1 MENKTRAEILA
12 ANLKQIRTERG
23 VSRKELAEA
32 VGITQNLLG
41 LYETA
46 RRVPP
51 LDKIFSLADALQVPL
66 TDIIGENAYSDAD
79 RKISEYRLQQAL
91 NLAAAARCHSTK
103 VHADGTVSANLP
115 IEFVPS
121 GKSNMLIVKHRGE
134 IMKFQT
140 GEDFASFIEEAEF
153 DAARGKLSLG
163 KAIEKL
169 AFEKSVVENE

>member
-1 MENKTRAEILA
+1 METLGLGE
-12 ANLKQIRTERG
+12 NLRRVRTKKG
-23 VSRKELAEA
+23 VTRKELAEA
-32 VGITQNLLG
+32 IGITQNLLG

-51 LDKIFSLADALQVPL
+51 LDKLFNLADALQVPL